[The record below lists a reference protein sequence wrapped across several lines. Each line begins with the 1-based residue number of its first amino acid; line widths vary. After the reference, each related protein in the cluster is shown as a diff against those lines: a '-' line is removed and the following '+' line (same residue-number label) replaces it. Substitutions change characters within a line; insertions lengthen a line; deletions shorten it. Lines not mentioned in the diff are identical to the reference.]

1 MASYLKSETEFCVC
15 LLKCNYFLG
24 NKLDVSPA
32 PAQSVIECRTVK
44 RLLLIMVVELY
55 HIAKSR
61 SPRVLWL
68 YLELEALYGDD
79 DRFPELKLTREVIQ

>member
-1 MASYLKSETEFCVC
+1 MQII
-15 LLKCNYFLG
+15 LG
-24 NKLDVSPA
+24 TQYENFFHPGTMWTPV
-32 PAQSVIECRTVK
+32 QSVIECRTVK
-44 RLLLIMVVELY
+44 KVLLIMVVELY

-68 YLELEALYGDD
+68 YLELEALYGED